1 MAWCRMSAFSVQNKR
16 DEVGNKLLCLVHL
29 VVQFVSVLVC
39 LRFSLCLFTGG
50 GLLNVTDVCCLR
62 KFNASTSPRRSRSAG
77 KVQKVGPERGPVL
90 LRDWQLRGQSEAR
103 IPPTLHPSG
112 QWYFCSA
119 LAQRPPV
126 IKQGTIKCH
135 NIRNKMITWYWGD
148 AFPLCSTFILLS
160 KNFNRAFLLGV
171 RCQFLRL
178 LR

>member
-1 MAWCRMSAFSVQNKR
+1 MTKSVTNCAVWCIWSHSLCQCSSVSAF
-16 DEVGNKLLCLVHL
+16 LCV
-29 VVQFVSVLVC
+29 
-39 LRFSLCLFTGG
+39 FSLRG

-62 KFNASTSPRRSRSAG
+62 KFYASTSPRRSRSAG

-90 LRDWQLRGQSEAR
+90 LRDWQLRGQSETR
-103 IPPTLHPSG
+103 IPPTPHPAG

-119 LAQRPPV
+119 LTQIAASLAQRPPV

-171 RCQFLRL
+171 GCQFLRL